1 MKKDNN
7 MEWGYY
13 TWLLFHT
20 LAEKIKEEEFINE
33 KDNLIY
39 FIKTISSVLPCPDC
53 SGHATHMLKHYNYKY
68 ITNKESFK
76 KFLFEFH
83 NIVNKRKQYKH
94 EDYSILKI
102 YEKAILYKILYA
114 WDHYFSVK
122 GVNTKML
129 TENMNRNRVKKNFI
143 KYMNNNKHKFNY

>member
-1 MKKDNN
+1 MKKDNNNN

-33 KDNLIY
+33 KDNLIH
-39 FIKTISSVLPCPDC
+39 FIKNICNVLPCPDC
-53 SGHATHMLKHYNYKY
+53 SSHAIHMLKYYNYKH

-83 NIVNKRKQYKH
+83 NIVNTYSRRKLLQT
-94 EDYSILKI
+94 I
-102 YEKAILYKILYA
+102 
-114 WDHYFSVK
+114 FP
-122 GVNTKML
+122 TF
-129 TENMNRNRVKKNFI
+129 FI
-143 KYMNNNKHKFNY
+143 

>member
-20 LAEKIKEEEFINE
+20 LAEKIKDHEFMNE

-39 FIKTISSVLPCPDC
+39 YIRNICSVLPCPDC
-53 SGHATHMLKHYNYKY
+53 SNHAIHMLKHYNYNY
-68 ITNKESFK
+68 IYDKESFK
-76 KFLFEFH
+76 KFIFEFH
-83 NIVNKRKQYKH
+83 NIVNKRKQYKI
-94 EDYSILKI
+94 EDYSILKM

-114 WDHYFSVK
+114 WDHYFTVK
-122 GVNTKML
+122 GVNNRMI
-129 TENMNRNRVKKNFI
+129 TENMNRNRVKKKFI
-143 KYMNNNKHKFNY
+143 KYMNDNKHKFN